1 MFCLYT
7 LLLCIALL
15 HATAAPTQYR
25 PLTGNT
31 VLYGVRAASVHSD
44 TITDMA
50 LCGPQTSYADYFK
63 DKLVN
68 NANISYRCPLQ
79 ACEFEVCTK
88 LPPTDLWLESQQ
100 TLIPSKDPRSLH
112 ADDCSIAR
120 ISLTSLWCDSAG
132 TFLKVPTANESSF
145 RQSIYSGGPVSQ
157 EQQFTQYAD
166 YGKLT
171 QVMDSNK
178 SSQARSR
185 SQPFRS
191 SFNLPIAAGASRQ
204 HRQIT
209 GYPMNASVADSQSWR
224 SNLKVSAIVVPGSG
238 PQSSS
243 ARLRNDFTRQAS
255 RTVKGVTTNTHADS
269 IKATQA
275 GAWTQYEMLQ
285 AVDTCIHANNHQ
297 TPHKLLNMSN
307 MQTAVDDQSRPHDTS
322 ILLADKMTTYMDTRQ
337 CTSVSSTHTRVNNYV
352 LTPRRPI
359 DVVKWHNAQMA
370 VAVSHLYTSLENV
383 IVPMLPSRKPD
394 FVWIFADD
402 LYIVRNGL
410 LPSIEVPFHWHQHCH
425 DTMCRAK

>member
-1 MFCLYT
+1 
-7 LLLCIALL
+7 
-15 HATAAPTQYR
+15 
-25 PLTGNT
+25 
-31 VLYGVRAASVHSD
+31 
-44 TITDMA
+44 MA

-63 DKLVN
+63 DKLVH
-68 NANISYRCPLQ
+68 NANISYCCPLQ

-157 EQQFTQYAD
+157 EQQSTQYAD

-224 SNLKVSAIVVPGSG
+224 SNLKVSGIVVSSSG

-243 ARLRNDFTRQAS
+243 ASLRDDFTRQTALSKVSLPAS
-255 RTVKGVTTNTHADS
+255 
-269 IKATQA
+269 
-275 GAWTQYEMLQ
+275 
-285 AVDTCIHANNHQ
+285 
-297 TPHKLLNMSN
+297 
-307 MQTAVDDQSRPHDTS
+307 MQTAPGPCRLV
-322 ILLADKMTTYMDTRQ
+322 LARGMGCFQLWIHPKCQNFWQ
-337 CTSVSSTHTRVNNYV
+337 CTIPTTAASAHTQC
-352 LTPRRPI
+352 
-359 DVVKWHNAQMA
+359 WHQTTQSNP
-370 VAVSHLYTSLENV
+370 SLE
-383 IVPMLPSRKPD
+383 
-394 FVWIFADD
+394 
-402 LYIVRNGL
+402 L
-410 LPSIEVPFHWHQHCH
+410 L
-425 DTMCRAK
+425 